1 MIDMLEDV
9 NVQFFWGTEEES
21 GNCSFSAN
29 CTLGVTY
36 DNSML
41 SRQREIVEKSFQWI
55 SRMLSP
61 ERLKIVA
68 NQEQGGRASV
78 HPQRQVSKVTRPQE
92 KQAVRTNLRYN
103 EVIVVPTL
111 CELMD

>member
-1 MIDMLEDV
+1 MDS
-9 NVQFFWGTEEES
+9 Q
-21 GNCSFSAN
+21 
-29 CTLGVTY
+29 
-36 DNSML
+36 
-41 SRQREIVEKSFQWI
+41 
-55 SRMLSP
+55 MLSP

-68 NQEQGGRASV
+68 NQKLGGSASV

-103 EVIVVPTL
+103 KVIVLPTL